1 MTGCTQQQLILKTL
15 KSGKSLT
22 RQSAAQLGVFEL
34 SSRIGELE
42 SAGHNIKH
50 TWIRRNG
57 KRLMK
62 YTYLS
67 GERKRA

>member
-22 RQSAAQLGVFEL
+22 RQSAARLGVFEL

-42 SAGHNIKH
+42 AAGHSIIH
-50 TWIRRNG
+50 TWETRKG
-57 KRLMK
+57 KRYMR
-62 YTYLS
+62 YTYGS
-67 GERKRA
+67 KAA